1 MNNIRIH
8 HINKKNVSSIFEL
21 ECTHHSPNLR
31 IFMNSLSKTGLI
43 VGSSSNETFT
53 TLRFKAN
60 SVKSFQIYKTEMEQ
74 QTKRQGLSIHIIA
87 KMVDNLMS
95 QLNYLLY
102 EEHMPI
108 IGYHSSDILVINDDT
123 FVFINYEN
131 MVKTNQHNQHN
142 QHNKGI
148 FNEFFT
154 ITMPFDHNDFFVSP
168 EQMRIK
174 ELPAKI
180 HYHSCYFS
188 VALFIVYALLGNDE
202 FYQDYVIH
210 QNPQAIINCLDTHV
224 IKDTKMYWLLSRCL
238 AEDPNERCVL
248 FV

>member
-1 MNNIRIH
+1 MENIHIH
-8 HINKKNVSSIFEL
+8 HINEKNGSSIFEL
-21 ECTHHSPNLR
+21 ECIHYSPNLR

-43 VGSSSNETFT
+43 LGSSSNEIFT
-53 TLRFKAN
+53 TLHFKAN
-60 SVKSFQIYKTEMEQ
+60 SVKSFQVYKTEMEQ
-74 QTKRQGLSIHIIA
+74 KNKTQGLSIHIIA
-87 KMVDNLMS
+87 KMVHNLLT

-108 IGYHSSDILVINDDT
+108 IGYHPSDILVINNDT

-131 MVKTNQHNQHN
+131 MVKTNPY
-142 QHNKGI
+142 NKDF
-148 FNEFFT
+148 FNNFFT
-154 ITMPFDHNDFFVSP
+154 ITMPFDHKDFFVSP

-188 VALFIVYALLGNDE
+188 VALFIIYALLGNDD

-210 QNPQAIINCLDTHV
+210 QNPQTIINYLDTHI
-224 IKDTKMYWLLSRCL
+224 IKHTKIYWLLSRCL

-248 FV
+248 LV

>member
-1 MNNIRIH
+1 MNNIHIH
-8 HINKKNVSSIFEL
+8 TINEKNGSSIFEL
-21 ECTHHSPNLR
+21 ECIVHSPNLR

-60 SVKSFQIYKTEMEQ
+60 SVKSFQVYKTEMEE
-74 QTKRQGLSIHIIA
+74 QTKTPGLSIDIIA
-87 KMVDNLMS
+87 KMVHHLMC
-95 QLNYLLY
+95 QLKYLLY

-131 MVKTNQHNQHN
+131 MVKTNQHN
-142 QHNKGI
+142 KGF

-154 ITMPFDHNDFFVSP
+154 ITMPFHHSDFFVSP
-168 EQMRIK
+168 EQLRIK

-188 VALFIVYALLGNDE
+188 VALFIIYALLGNDD
-202 FYQDYVIH
+202 FYQDYVIRE
-210 QNPQAIINCLDTHV
+210 NPQAIINCLDTHV

-238 AEDPNERCVL
+238 AEDPNNRCVL
-248 FV
+248 LV